1 MSIGR
6 TDTKIT
12 ALYERLSRDDDLV
25 GDSNSIIN
33 QKKMLES
40 YAREHGFDNCQHFTD
55 DGWSGGNFDR
65 PAWKRMIDE
74 VEAGRV
80 ATVIAK
86 DMSRIGR
93 EYLQT
98 GWYTEIYFRQHG
110 VRFIAVANG
119 VDSADRRTEEFAPF
133 LNLVN
138 EFYIRDCSR
147 KVTATL
153 QAKGQAGLHLTTNP
167 VYGYRKDTE
176 DKNRWLVDEEAA
188 AVVRRIFRLS
198 AEGKGPGTIA
208 RILML
213 NHVERPSVYL
223 AKHGSG
229 KDQYHPDMSRP
240 YDWNGT
246 TVANILAREEY
257 MGHTVNFRTY
267 HESYKIKRRKRRERD
282 EWQVFEN
289 TQEAIVD
296 PETWKL
302 AQRARQTVRRTDGT
316 GVANPLTGLVFCANC
331 GAKMY
336 NHRKA
341 RAPEGR
347 EIDPETHLSPYDCYD
362 CSTYHNTKP
371 RLKWGC
377 CSHYITTKAL
387 RAILL
392 DAIRTASA
400 YAVSNEAEFIEK
412 VRAASE
418 LKREESAKELNRKIA
433 RDRRRSAEL
442 NGIIKK
448 LYESYATG
456 RLSEKRF
463 DALIAEYEQEQET
476 LDASV
481 AEEQAKLDAFNE
493 DTLRADRFLEL
504 ARKYTDFS
512 ELTPSMILE
521 FVDKVLVHKPDRSSG
536 ERVMEVDVYLRFI
549 GNFQIPT
556 PEPTPEELEARERAR
571 KRRAVQRET
580 QRRYEQRKR
589 ERERK
594 IAEGKSG
601 DNPDN

>member
-40 YAREHGFDNCQHFTD
+40 YAKEHGFDNCRHFTD

-167 VYGYRKDTE
+167 VYGYRKDPE

-213 NHVERPSVYL
+213 DHVERPSVYL

-229 KDQYHPDMSRP
+229 KDKYHPDMSRP

-267 HESYKIKRRKRRERD
+267 HESYKIKRRKRRGEHAGGDCRPGN
-282 EWQVFEN
+282 V
-289 TQEAIVD
+289 
-296 PETWKL
+296 ET
-302 AQRARQTVRRTDGT
+302 
-316 GVANPLTGLVFCANC
+316 
-331 GAKMY
+331 GAEG
-336 NHRKA
+336 A
-341 RAPEGR
+341 PDRAPHGR
-347 EIDPETHLSPYDCYD
+347 
-362 CSTYHNTKP
+362 NG
-371 RLKWGC
+371 RG
-377 CSHYITTKAL
+377 
-387 RAILL
+387 
-392 DAIRTASA
+392 
-400 YAVSNEAEFIEK
+400 
-412 VRAASE
+412 
-418 LKREESAKELNRKIA
+418 ES
-433 RDRRRSAEL
+433 
-442 NGIIKK
+442 
-448 LYESYATG
+448 
-456 RLSEKRF
+456 
-463 DALIAEYEQEQET
+463 
-476 LDASV
+476 
-481 AEEQAKLDAFNE
+481 
-493 DTLRADRFLEL
+493 
-504 ARKYTDFS
+504 
-512 ELTPSMILE
+512 
-521 FVDKVLVHKPDRSSG
+521 PDRAG
-536 ERVMEVDVYLRFI
+536 VLRGLRREDVQPPQSAGPGRQ
-549 GNFQIPT
+549 GNRPGNASQS
-556 PEPTPEELEARERAR
+556 
-571 KRRAVQRET
+571 V
-580 QRRYEQRKR
+580 
-589 ERERK
+589 
-594 IAEGKSG
+594 
-601 DNPDN
+601 